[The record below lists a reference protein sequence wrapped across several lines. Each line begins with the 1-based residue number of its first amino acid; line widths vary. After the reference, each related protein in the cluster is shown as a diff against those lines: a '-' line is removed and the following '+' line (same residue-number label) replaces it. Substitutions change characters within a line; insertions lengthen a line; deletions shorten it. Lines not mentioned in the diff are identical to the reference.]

1 MADLGTAVLRL
12 TTDGTGLE
20 QGLDKA
26 EKKTSLAM
34 KAIAAAAVAALIKI
48 GKDCVDSFLEAEK
61 ATAKLTGAIAATG
74 QAGNISVK
82 AIEAL
87 ASALQKTTIYSDE
100 ATVSAAA
107 MLQQLGGLTER
118 GLKMAIP
125 VVQDL
130 AAAMG
135 MDLETAA
142 TLVGKAIA
150 GNTGALSRYGIEVKE
165 GATKS
170 ETFTNV
176 LKGLN
181 EKFGGMAEQ
190 LGKTTGGQLVI
201 FRNEIDDLKE
211 SLGGLI
217 AQGLNPF
224 LASINRYFSVK
235 SLLAIDPSTI
245 TSVSQ
250 LQAALKILRDRYAEL
265 SVVAAGHGTGL
276 VRPGELAEL
285 QNKIEG
291 FSRAIVKLGEAAKEA
306 KGNKD
311 TVIANVG
318 GEADVAALA
327 KLNQSLDD
335 MGNRY
340 QAIGQAYKDAQIAE
354 SMAMFIA
361 SSEDMANRT
370 QAMGRAYKEA
380 ADMALNL
387 GTNIR
392 GLEDRFASVL
402 PAIEGIAEPTQAAL
416 LAVSQAVGQ
425 AMQAAADASEDAAA
439 DSAQAWKDAQ
449 DGIKTFVDFA
459 SSAFSAIQD
468 IASQFYKN
476 QNALID
482 NELQTTLNALDAKY
496 KKERSAI
503 DATMKAGEAK
513 YEADKL
519 AIENSTLSEAEKTA
533 ALKKLDEDY
542 YGALTK
548 LDEDFEAAK
557 LAAEKTAQGERN
569 RIALD
574 QFRAEKTATLIGI
587 AIDTAKAIIQT
598 FAQLGFTPLGVIAAA
613 AMTAMGITQAALVA
627 NQPEP
632 VFPALA
638 QGGEFTVPPGYDND
652 SFLARMSSGE
662 RVSVTPA
669 GESGG
674 EMIHNTLILDGAVL
688 ADWYTRASRN
698 RQILTTARSVIP

>member
-1 MADLGTAVLRL
+1 
-12 TTDGTGLE
+12 
-20 QGLDKA
+20 
-26 EKKTSLAM
+26 M

-335 MGNRY
+335 MGNRWK
-340 QAIGQAYKDAQIAE
+340 AVGQAFAVAKWEQGLK
-354 SMAMFIA
+354 
-361 SSEDMANRT
+361 DMANRWYALG
-370 QAMGRAYKEA
+370 QAVKV
-380 ADMALNL
+380 
-387 GTNIR
+387 T
-392 GLEDRFASVL
+392 
-402 PAIEGIAEPTQAAL
+402 EGIVEDFTDKQRKYQSAWDLYT
-416 LAVSQAVGQ
+416 
-425 AMQAAADASEDAAA
+425 AAAIRDEALKAAA
-439 DSAQAWKDAQ
+439 VKQ
-449 DGIKTFVDFA
+449 
-459 SSAFSAIQD
+459 
-468 IASQFYKN
+468 
-476 QNALID
+476 
-482 NELQTTLNALDAKY
+482 
-496 KKERSAI
+496 
-503 DATMKAGEAK
+503 
-513 YEADKL
+513 
-519 AIENSTLSEAEKTA
+519 KTA
-533 ALKKLDEDY
+533 EI
-542 YGALTK
+542 
-548 LDEDFEAAK
+548 AATRDAE
-557 LAAEKTAQGERN
+557 LAAEKARLDKFTSLTISSFKEIFESTA
-569 RIALD
+569 IALV
-574 QFRAEKTATLIGI
+574 QETLTWKSFGETVLKVLGKIISAMGDELAASAAADLI
-587 AIDTAKAIIQT
+587 KAIAALASVVGALAAPGF
-598 FAQLGFTPLGVIAAA
+598 FASAAIKAAGAAA
-613 AMTAMGITQAALVA
+613 AWISGAALGA
-627 NQPEP
+627 IK
-632 VFPALA
+632 LA
-638 QGGEFTVPPGYDND
+638 QGGEFTVPPGYEND
-652 SFLARMSSGE
+652 SFPMRVQSGE
-662 RVSVTPA
+662 RVSVIPA